1 MNARLWL
8 RIGVTVIA
16 CALLVTYVVDVREV
30 ARTLA
35 RCDPWWAIIALGAIT
50 IDRALMSYKWG
61 LLLAIR
67 GYRISLAQKLM
78 VYCSA
83 MMWGLALPS
92 TVGADGVRVVLTRR
106 YGVRVDDCLA
116 TILVERGVGFI
127 VALLSAV
134 VGLLILRSAA
144 PDGAVYDIAV
154 IVGILGALGS
164 IGVLILSFRESSL
177 DVLLRLVPQR
187 FADSKPARL
196 LRTLHDAYRSLAVDR
211 TRLGA
216 FCVLTFAEQ
225 MLTVAYYG
233 VIAVALGVQFN
244 ALFLLAAVP
253 LAILVSR
260 LPISLDGIG
269 VYEGIFM
276 AVMTLGG
283 VRPED
288 SLAVSLAARALQILA
303 WTPWWLAL
311 MSQTGFARPP
321 SEAASTEAT
330 TDSGPRM
337 SRESRPQP
345 ARFR

>member
-1 MNARLWL
+1 MKAKLWL
-8 RIGVTVIA
+8 RVGVTLLA
-16 CALLVTYVVDVREV
+16 CALLAIYVVDVREV

-35 RCDPWWAIIALGAIT
+35 RCDPWWALVALAAIT
-50 IDRALMSYKWG
+50 LDRALMSYKWG

-67 GYRISLAQKLM
+67 GYRLTLAHKLM

-92 TVGADGVRVVLTRR
+92 TVGADGVRVVLSRR

-127 VALLSAV
+127 VALLSAIIGLV
-134 VGLLILRSAA
+134 VLHSAA
-144 PDGAVYDIAV
+144 PRGAAYEVAL
-154 IVGILGALGS
+154 IVSILGMLAA
-164 IGVLILSFRESSL
+164 IGVLILSFRKTSL
-177 DVLLRLVPQR
+177 DAVLR
-187 FADSKPARL
+187 FAPRRFMESKAARM

-211 TRLGA
+211 GRLA
-216 FCVLTFAEQ
+216 TFCVLTFGEQ

-233 VIAVALGVQFN
+233 VIAVALGVEFN

-276 AVMTLGG
+276 AVMALGG

-288 SLAVSLAARALQILA
+288 SLAVSLAARALQIIT

-311 MSQTGFARPP
+311 MSRTGFTKPR
-321 SEAASTEAT
+321 AAA
-330 TDSGPRM
+330 
-337 SRESRPQP
+337 
-345 ARFR
+345 